1 MPSLRLHRD
10 SGPQIELD
18 RDRSMIGR
26 DAACEVVVDD
36 RSVSRR
42 HAVIERRGDDWVVV
56 DQGSANGTFIDG
68 RRMPEAVLSNGQ
80 QLRLGSVA
88 FRVEIEEAAPATVL
102 MAAPELADAT
112 YMMANPEAAPPEVAP
127 PAPRAAIPAPVVAPP
142 PVAKPRP
149 TPPRAPAANAS
160 FAATPPPKASAG
172 GDDPLGLLGLGP
184 GASAEEVRAR
194 YEELAR
200 DLQVKLAGAR
210 SPNLKSTYER
220 NLAELQKAFHR
231 LSHGQQA
238 FAGELADLPSA
249 QPMVPDLIEGSG
261 VMKQPQPE
269 EEEPLGE
276 AAPAKGSSGI
286 LPGATTF
293 LVFLA
298 AGLFALVA
306 FFALSAGKIEK
317 AVKKA
322 EEAPDLV
329 NARQAAAKYGP
340 AAALLKSGALRN
352 GKLRLCN
359 RSSRALEIDWLSTIF
374 LQKTDLASGA
384 DRELAALASGFKLGT
399 YNSGFCGRDFKVVL
413 SPGAEQ
419 AIELHSEDPRCNFDG
434 LALFYALAL
443 QRPGAPEPAESEA
456 SAKGAGRRKARGA
469 EPAAREKQPGEP
481 GTTFWQSGLLGGR
494 NECVSVGAGW

>member
-10 SGPQIELD
+10 SGPLIELD
-18 RDRSMIGR
+18 RDRSTIGR
-26 DAACEVVVDD
+26 DAACEAVVDD

-42 HAVIERRGDDWVVV
+42 HATIERRGDDWVVV

-68 RRMPEAVLSNGQ
+68 HRMTEAVLRSGQ

-88 FRVEIEEAAPATVL
+88 LQVEIEEAALATVL
-102 MAAPELADAT
+102 MSAPELEDAT
-112 YMMANPEAAPPEVAP
+112 YVMANPEVAPPEVAP
-127 PAPRAAIPAPVVAPP
+127 PPVVR
-142 PVAKPRP
+142 PRP
-149 TPPRAPAANAS
+149 TPPRVPAADALAAPPPTAPAA
-160 FAATPPPKASAG
+160 
-172 GDDPLGLLGLGP
+172 GDDALGLLGLGP
-184 GASAEEVRAR
+184 GTSAEEIRAR
-194 YEELAR
+194 YEELAQ

-210 SPNLKSTYER
+210 SPNLRSTYER
-220 NLAELQKAFHR
+220 NLAELHKAFNK
-231 LSHGQQA
+231 LSHGQRA

-249 QPMVPDLIEGSG
+249 QPMVGPDLIEGSG
-261 VMKQPQPE
+261 AMKRPQPA

-276 AAPAKGSSGI
+276 AAPAKGSAGI

-298 AGLFALVA
+298 AALFALVA

-329 NARQAAAKYGP
+329 SARQAAVKY
-340 AAALLKSGALRN
+340 ASAEALLKSGALRN

-359 RSSRALEIDWLSTIF
+359 RSSRPLEIDWLSTVF
-374 LQKTDLASGA
+374 LQKTDLPPGA
-384 DRELAALASGFKLGT
+384 ERELAALASGFKLGT

-419 AIELHSEDPRCNFDG
+419 AIELHSDDPRCNFDG

-443 QRPGAPEPAESEA
+443 QRPAEPEPAQSEA
-456 SAKGAGRRKARGA
+456 SARGAGRRQARGA
-469 EPAAREKQPGEP
+469 EPPPRDKQPGEP
-481 GTTFWQSGLLGGR
+481 GTTFWQSGVLSGR
-494 NECVSVGAGW
+494 AECVSVGAGW